1 MQYGY
6 EHRRSEFKG
15 GNEASPRTVQE
26 AELAFY
32 DAMALYGH
40 ESAEALVA
48 ERIWKEQRRLVANR
62 IWQEQRRAEQGSK
75 SPLHRQIVAN
85 DNRAE
90 IAAGY
95 MKLGTNRE
103 NGRCGSPSRR
113 GNEFSSSG
121 SGAKRELGK

>member
-6 EHRRSEFKG
+6 EHGRSEFEG
-15 GNEASPRTVQE
+15 SNETSPHTVQE

-48 ERIWKEQRRLVANR
+48 ELIWKERRRLLAIR
-62 IWQEQRRAEQGSK
+62 IWQKRCRAEQSSK
-75 SPLHRQIVAN
+75 PPLNWQTVAN

-90 IAAGY
+90 FAVGY
-95 MKLGTNRE
+95 RKLGTGLRVF
-103 NGRCGSPSRR
+103 R
-113 GNEFSSSG
+113 
-121 SGAKRELGK
+121 